1 MIIYNDTEKELTLSD
16 YKPIK
21 ESLVKYSLNELQSLY
36 DNISAACDN
45 AYINHSDLLAIA
57 LEMDLKKID
66 LYIRMKQKKQEKQAQ
81 AMREWY
87 QACIMSSDTK
97 QA

>member
-1 MIIYNDTEKELTLSD
+1 MIIYNDTEKELTLSN

-21 ESLVKYSLNELQSLY
+21 ENLVKYSLNELQSLY

-66 LYIRMKQKKQEKQAQ
+66 LYIRMKERKQAKK
-81 AMREWY
+81 A
-87 QACIMSSDTK
+87 
-97 QA
+97 

>member
-1 MIIYNDTEKELTLSD
+1 MIIYNNTEKELTLSD
-16 YKPIK
+16 YKPIN

-36 DNISAACDN
+36 DNISTACDN

-66 LYIRMKQKKQEKQAQ
+66 LYIRMKQKKQGKQA
-81 AMREWY
+81 
-87 QACIMSSDTK
+87 
-97 QA
+97 

>member
-1 MIIYNDTEKELTLSD
+1 MIIYNNTEKELTLSD

-36 DNISAACDN
+36 DNISTACDN

-66 LYIRMKQKKQEKQAQ
+66 LYIRMKQKKQEKQA
-81 AMREWY
+81 
-87 QACIMSSDTK
+87 
-97 QA
+97 

>member
-1 MIIYNDTEKELTLSD
+1 MIIYNDTKKELTLSD

-21 ESLVKYSLNELQSLY
+21 ESLVKYPLNELQSLY
-36 DNISAACDN
+36 NNVSAACDN

-66 LYIRMKQKKQEKQAQ
+66 LYIRMKQKKQER
-81 AMREWY
+81 RE
-87 QACIMSSDTK
+87 TV
-97 QA
+97 

>member
-81 AMREWY
+81 AMRE
-87 QACIMSSDTK
+87 
-97 QA
+97 

>member
-21 ESLVKYSLNELQSLY
+21 ESLVKYSLNELESLY
-36 DNISAACDN
+36 NNVSAACDN

-66 LYIRMKQKKQEKQAQ
+66 LYIRMKEKKQER
-81 AMREWY
+81 RE
-87 QACIMSSDTK
+87 TV
-97 QA
+97 

>member
-1 MIIYNDTEKELTLSD
+1 MLYYDTEKELTLSD

-21 ESLVKYSLNELQSLY
+21 GSLLKYSLNDLQGLY
-36 DNISAACDN
+36 DNISTACDN

-66 LYIRMKQKKQEKQAQ
+66 LYIRMKQKKQER
-81 AMREWY
+81 RE
-87 QACIMSSDTK
+87 TV
-97 QA
+97 